1 MTLDEM
7 KAKFSRCYVRH
18 GGIAGPSPDSPVCKV
33 WRVTSRG
40 IWVTMPNGER
50 QQWHPDD
57 CYIAHPN
64 DNQASR
70 NQK

>member
-1 MTLDEM
+1 MTLEEM
-7 KAKFSRCYVRH
+7 KAKFKGKNVQH
-18 GGIAGPSPDSPVCKV
+18 GGMNGPSPDSPTAKV

-57 CYIAHPN
+57 CYITHPT
-64 DNQASR
+64 R
-70 NQK
+70 